1 MRLLA
6 SLSLAYYASVASANV
21 IPANERCVTAIYT
34 AYTYIA
40 FSGEFEKGWQSH
52 CQNPLEVTSIYASSD
67 IFCQPAERSAG
78 LAQLASICK
87 SYGHVDL
94 LPRESVAENLT
105 GDAISSMK
113 VVNYLEIP
121 RKSLVDAPVLL
132 SPSYYQSVFRTVD
145 TWQFETWTH
154 YAYGYAGYGYWAV
167 VLTVGILHRVLQYL
181 FFSLYE
187 RLPHYKISFLLAPIR
202 NMYIWTQTHLLVPG
216 PLPSQGRKFLWW
228 TFSTRIEAIVIL
240 LFWLLSVAFCS
251 FNYRLFPGNIYWPE
265 PSTQLLRY
273 IADRTGIISFANL
286 PLIWLFAGRNNV
298 CAWATGWNFATF
310 NLFHRHVAWI
320 ATIQA
325 VVHTALYLVLFFQ
338 RSNPMQKLQKSYLS
352 WGALGTLLMLLL
364 LPTAVNWFRRRAYE
378 TFLLIHIIFSVGL
391 LVCCFYHTIIFE
403 GHEYWFYLWL
413 PVGIWG
419 FDRLLRLI
427 RLVYCNLHVRI
438 NAGSLVQ
445 YTTSTAS
452 YYKAADIVRLDV
464 APGSSRIRP
473 NPGQYYF
480 LYQPFRLTGW
490 ESHPFTLGCWSHQGR
505 SALSP
510 SPSWIAKDNEGVDV
524 AQMPL
529 LSDSS
534 SDSGNRSTREPL
546 PCTDSQEL
554 NLGFWIRP
562 FDGWTRHL
570 REQCMQSPDQTVDVR
585 ILLEGPYGHGF
596 PLRSFDSVLFI
607 AGGTGIASAVPYIHD
622 HISRSS
628 QNPDE
633 TATRVRDLRLVWVA
647 RQSAF
652 IHQVATRE
660 LSSALGR
667 DDFRAS
673 FYSTSPVTQSDSDT
687 ISEESTSFPAGAV
700 TEKDIE
706 ISQGRPDID
715 DLILS
720 HAREAQESS
729 SLAAVLVCGPP
740 AMADRTRAA
749 VHMAMQ
755 QGYQSLQ
762 YIEESFSW

>member
-167 VLTVGILHRVLQYL
+167 VLTVGILHR
-181 FFSLYE
+181 
-187 RLPHYKISFLLAPIR
+187 LAR
-202 NMYIWTQTHLLVPG
+202 
-216 PLPSQGRKFLWW
+216 
-228 TFSTRIEAIVIL
+228 A
-240 LFWLLSVAFCS
+240 
-251 FNYRLFPGNIYWPE
+251 
-265 PSTQLLRY
+265 STQLLRY